1 MNFKTVVCGECV
13 EGLAV
18 MLCVQENLVR
28 GLKLKEAVKCL
39 IIKRPRANSY
49 LYLLSSNLKIKSR

>member
-1 MNFKTVVCGECV
+1 MLVVN
-13 EGLAV
+13 
-18 MLCVQENLVR
+18 MLKVKAAMFLFMKLVR

-49 LYLLSSNLKIKSR
+49 LYLLSSKLKIKSR